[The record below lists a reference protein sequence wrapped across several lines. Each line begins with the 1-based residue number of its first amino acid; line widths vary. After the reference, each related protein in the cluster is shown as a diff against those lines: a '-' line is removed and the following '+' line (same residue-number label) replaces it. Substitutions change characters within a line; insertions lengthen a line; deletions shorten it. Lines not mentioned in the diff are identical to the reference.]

1 MNTRNYPGNPKPEY
15 FRFTI
20 MDKVQLQDRT
30 KNFALRVFKMVER
43 LPKSRGIEVIVY
55 QLVKASTSIAANY
68 RAVCRA
74 KSKADFINKLKIVEE
89 ESDESLFWLKFIID
103 LGLMDKILLE
113 NLKKEARE
121 LVAIFTAAV
130 KTSKI
135 NRKSKIVN

>member
-1 MNTRNYPGNPKPEY
+1 
-15 FRFTI
+15 

-135 NRKSKIVN
+135 NRKSKI